1 METGLD
7 TSWQDIARRL
17 HALVLFGTPLAAIGL
32 LGLDSPAE
40 MSPDGWRVA
49 VLAMWMAIWWMT
61 EAVPLA
67 ITALLP
73 LVAFPLLGIGSI
85 EQVSARYAHPLIFL
99 FLGGFLLA
107 KAMEVWGLHRHLA
120 SQVVRLG
127 GDGPGR
133 VIASVM
139 AVTAF
144 LSMWI
149 SNTATA
155 MVMLPIGQS
164 LAAPHGRSTGAD
176 SSATTVF
183 GAALMLAIAYSA
195 TIGGM
200 GSLIGTPPNA
210 LFAGFMQS
218 TYGIEIG
225 FARWMLFGVPVVLVL
240 LPITWLVLTKLVF
253 RVPERASLPIET
265 AAKLGSGPVV
275 SGEKRVAV
283 IAVAVALMWMF
294 RPLLEKL
301 WPPLELS
308 DAAIAVGGAILLFV
322 TPAGGSE
329 RRTLLDWREAKEIRW
344 DILILF
350 GGGLALA
357 SGIISS
363 GLADWIGARALNW
376 GTLPPLALTA
386 LFLVAI
392 VYLGE
397 LASNT
402 AMAAIF
408 LPVAG
413 AMAVAIGVA
422 PVGLLLPIALGA
434 SLGFMLPVATP
445 PNAIVFGGG
454 AVRTRQMLRAGALL
468 DVIGI
473 IVVLV
478 IGTILGP
485 IVFGITL

>member
-1 METGLD
+1 MHTD
-7 TSWQDIARRL
+7 PDIAWQIAARRL
-17 HALVLFGTPLAAIGL
+17 HAVILFGTPLAAVIL
-32 LGLDSPAE
+32 LGLQPPPEISPE
-40 MSPDGWRVA
+40 GWRVA
-49 VLAMWMAIWWMT
+49 VIAAWMAIWWMT

-67 ITALLP
+67 VTALLP
-73 LVAFPLLGIGSI
+73 LVAFPLAGVTPIDR
-85 EQVSARYAHPLIFL
+85 VSASYAHPLIFL
-99 FLGGFLLA
+99 FLGGFMLA
-107 KAMEVWGLHRHLA
+107 RAMEVWGLHRHLA

-127 GDGPGR
+127 GASPGR
-133 VIASVM
+133 VIASIM
-139 AVTAF
+139 TVTAF

-164 LAAPHGRSTGAD
+164 LAAGPASAPEEANGR
-176 SSATTVF
+176 TTAF

-225 FARWMLFGVPVVLVL
+225 FARWMLFGVPVVLIL
-240 LPITWLVLTKLVF
+240 LPITWLLLTRLAF
-253 RVPERASLPIET
+253 RIPDTADHSLEM
-265 AAKLGSGPVV
+265 AANLAPGPVV
-275 SGEKRVAV
+275 TGEKRVAV
-283 IAVAVALMWMF
+283 IVVAVALLWIF
-294 RPLLEKL
+294 RPLIETL
-301 WPPLELS
+301 WPALSLS
-308 DAAIAVGGAILLFV
+308 DAAIAIAGAILLFV
-322 TPAGGSE
+322 IPAGGGE
-329 RRTLLDWREAKEIRW
+329 ARRLLAWQEARDIRW

-357 SGIISS
+357 SGIVSS
-363 GLADWIGARALNW
+363 GLADWIGGRALQW
-376 GTLPPLALTA
+376 GDLPPLVLTA
-386 LFLVAI
+386 MFLAAI

-408 LPVAG
+408 LPIAG
-413 AMAVAIGVA
+413 SIAVAIGVA
-422 PVGLLLPIALGA
+422 PISLLLPIALGA

-454 AVRTRQMLRAGALL
+454 AVNARQMLRAGALL

-473 IVVLV
+473 VVVLAV
-478 IGTILGP
+478 GTVLGP
-485 IVFGITL
+485 VVFGSPG

>member
-1 METGLD
+1 MGTGLD

-17 HALVLFGTPLAAIGL
+17 HVLVLFGTPLAAIVL
-32 LGLDSPAE
+32 LGLDPPAE
-40 MSPDGWRVA
+40 MSPEGWRIA

-85 EQVSARYAHPLIFL
+85 EQVSTRYAHPLIFL

-164 LAAPHGRSTGAD
+164 LAAPHGRGTGGD
-176 SSATTVF
+176 SGANKVF
-183 GAALMLAIAYSA
+183 GAVLMLAIAYSA

-218 TYGIEIG
+218 TYGIEIS

-253 RVPERASLPIET
+253 QVSESASLSANT
-265 AAKLGSGPVV
+265 AAELGSGPVE

-283 IAVAVALMWMF
+283 IAVAVALMWIF
-294 RPLLEKL
+294 RPLLENL
-301 WPPLELS
+301 WPALKLS

-322 TPAGGSE
+322 IPAGGGE
-329 RRTLLDWREAKEIRW
+329 RRTLLDWREAREIRW

-363 GLADWIGARALNW
+363 GLADWIGARVLNW
-376 GTLPPLALTA
+376 STLPPLALTA
-386 LFLVAI
+386 LFLVTI

-413 AMAVAIGVA
+413 AMAVAIGVT
-422 PVGLLLPIALGA
+422 PVSLLLPIALGA

-445 PNAIVFGGG
+445 PNAIVFGSG
-454 AVRTRQMLRAGALL
+454 AVSTRQMLRAGALL

-485 IVFGITL
+485 VVFGISQ

>member
-1 METGLD
+1 MHTGPD
-7 TSWQDIARRL
+7 KSWQDTARHL
-17 HALVLFGTPLAAIGL
+17 HASVLFGTPLAAVIL
-32 LGLDSPAE
+32 LGMQPPAE
-40 MSPDGWRVA
+40 MSTESWRVA
-49 VLAMWMAIWWMT
+49 VFAMWMAIWWMA

-67 ITALLP
+67 VTALLP
-73 LVAFPLLGIGSI
+73 LVAFPLTGVIPI
-85 EQVSARYAHPLIFL
+85 EKVSASYAHPLIFL

-107 KAMEVWGLHRHLA
+107 RAMEIWGLHRHLA
-120 SQVVRLG
+120 GQVVRLG
-127 GDGPGR
+127 GESPGR

-164 LAAPHGRSTGAD
+164 LAAPKGRASVEESGA
-176 SSATTVF
+176 AKAF

-218 TYGIEIG
+218 TFGIEIG

-253 RVPERASLPIET
+253 RMPGLASLSRENT
-265 AAKLGSGPVV
+265 AELSSGPVTA
-275 SGEKRVAV
+275 GEKRVAV
-283 IAVAVALMWMF
+283 IVVAVALMWIF
-294 RPLLEKL
+294 RPVMGNL
-301 WPPLELS
+301 WPSIMLS
-308 DAAIAVGGAILLFV
+308 DAAIAVAGAILLFV
-322 TPAGGSE
+322 IPAGGGA
-329 RRTLLDWREAKEIRW
+329 RRHLLDWREAREIRW

-357 SGIISS
+357 SGIMSS
-363 GLADWIGARALNW
+363 GLADWIGGRALNW
-376 GTLPPLALTA
+376 SAMPPLVLTA
-386 LFLVAI
+386 VFMIMI

-408 LPVAG
+408 LPIAG
-413 AMAVAIGVA
+413 AIAAAIGVA
-422 PVGLLLPIALGA
+422 PVTLLLPIALGA

-445 PNAIVFGGG
+445 PNAIVFGSG
-454 AVRTRQMLRAGALL
+454 AVSTGQMLRAGALL
-468 DVIGI
+468 DIIGI
-473 IVVLV
+473 AVVLA
-478 IGTILGP
+478 IGTVLGP
-485 IVFGITL
+485 VVFGSSL